1 MSFNKIFCDDENT
14 LKFTLSNTVVMGH
27 MWLLNIYEVASVTK
41 GLNFSI

>member
-1 MSFNKIFCDDENT
+1 MSFNKIFLDDENSF
-14 LKFTLSNTVVMGH
+14 KFTLSNTVAMGH